1 MKDFPI
7 GTEMMGCSI
16 CDYDLCYI
24 CLFES
29 VPVKKDKENNKKDKE
44 EKENIK
50 KEKEDSNT
58 NKYKEKTVQAKQK
71 GCKSCAE
78 RGSRDG

>member
-29 VPVKKDKENNKKDKE
+29 VPAIKKDKENNKKDKE
-44 EKENIK
+44 EKENITK
-50 KEKEDSNT
+50 DKEDNT
-58 NKYKEKTVQAKQK
+58 
-71 GCKSCAE
+71 
-78 RGSRDG
+78 RDKITMEPQLETSEDQITQLKNSKD